1 MRSHMVN
8 RIINRYLLHNRS
20 IMFDNDSDFDKFMDK
35 RKDINQAK
43 HKQPS
48 SLNVKSNLDK
58 LSHDD
63 MQVFRFNFRHE
74 TKRKFSIFM
83 AVIIRYNPHHFI
95 GDLWTNLHLVRFMK
109 LCCQFIQST
118 RTPYSRHI

>member
-48 SLNVKSNLDK
+48 SLNVKSNLD
-58 LSHDD
+58 
-63 MQVFRFNFRHE
+63 
-74 TKRKFSIFM
+74 
-83 AVIIRYNPHHFI
+83 
-95 GDLWTNLHLVRFMK
+95 
-109 LCCQFIQST
+109 
-118 RTPYSRHI
+118 

>member
-1 MRSHMVN
+1 
-8 RIINRYLLHNRS
+8 
-20 IMFDNDSDFDKFMDK
+20 MFDNDSDFDKFMDK

-63 MQVFRFNFRHE
+63 MQVFRFNFHE

-83 AVIIRYNPHHFI
+83 AVIMLQPSPFH
-95 GDLWTNLHLVRFMK
+95 WRFMDK
-109 LCCQFIQST
+109 LALST
-118 RTPYSRHI
+118 L